1 MSGIHAPCVR
11 ELPDMTIIPRN
22 AHEGFKL
29 RHNRSL
35 RLRAPGFRFRKKG
48 AFMASEAKTQQL
60 KAGFQTAA
68 LPTALAALMAAAL
81 AAGGVAVAH
90 WQPGQPGDYITLVQ
104 QKLAPMP
111 GATGADAIPLDE
123 ADRALRRGNALLS
136 ARQPAEAIKEF
147 ERAVT
152 VQPAYALAWINM
164 GVVYYS
170 LNRVKDAREAFLHG
184 YTLDPYSFLAAR
196 NLALLNDLEG
206 HLRVARDFYQ
216 QAARLDPN
224 NAEVKRRLQ
233 SLKTLDR

>member
-1 MSGIHAPCVR
+1 MSGIHAPYVR
-11 ELPDMTIIPRN
+11 ELPDMTMIPPGN
-22 AHEGFKL
+22 AHDGPKL
-29 RHNRSL
+29 RHCRSL
-35 RLRAPGFRFRKKG
+35 RLRAPAFRFRKNG
-48 AFMASEAKTQQL
+48 IFMASEAKSQPKT
-60 KAGFQTAA
+60 GFQTAA

-81 AAGGVAVAH
+81 AAGGVAMAH
-90 WQPGQPGDYITLVQ
+90 WQPGQPGDYIALVQ
-104 QKLAPMP
+104 QKLAPMS
-111 GATGADAIPLDE
+111 GATGADAILLDE

-136 ARQPAEAIKEF
+136 ARQPGEAIKEF
-147 ERAVT
+147 EHAVA

-170 LNRVKDAREAFLHG
+170 LNRVKEAREAFLHG

-224 NAEVKRRLQ
+224 NAEVKRRLK